1 MILLRHCQSE
11 FNLHFTRTRCDPGI
25 IDPALTAEGLAQ
37 ADAAALALATPDT
50 GDSGVPAGRGITRLV
65 VSPYRRALQT
75 AAPIAARLGLAVTIE
90 PMVRERFAFVCD
102 VGSPR
107 SSLEQD
113 WPGIDFSGL
122 DEIWWN
128 DGTAVPDAPPV
139 RESEA
144 SVIARAGHFRARMAA
159 DPAWPGT
166 LVVSHW
172 GFLLALSGRSIE
184 NGQWLRIDPSEPLR
198 EPIVWKHVSKPD
210 PQDLRRR
217 MDPLP

>member
-37 ADAAALALATPDT
+37 ADAAAATLAETDAR
-50 GDSGVPAGRGITRLV
+50 GAGGITRLI
-65 VSPYRRALQT
+65 VSPYRRTLQT
-75 AAPIAARLGLAVTIE
+75 AAPIAARLGLDVTIE

-107 SSLEQD
+107 SALEQD
-113 WPGIDFSGL
+113 WPGIDFSAL

-128 DGTAVPDAPPV
+128 AGKASPEAPPV
-139 RESEA
+139 RESAE
-144 SVIARAGHFRARMAA
+144 SVIARADAFRARMAA
-159 DPAWPGT
+159 NPAWQDT

-184 NGQWLRIDPSEPLR
+184 NGRWLRIDPTEPLR
-198 EPIVWKHVSKPD
+198 EPIIWKHETKPD
-210 PQDLRRR
+210 PQGQGRRIDL
-217 MDPLP
+217 PQ

>member
-37 ADAAALALATPDT
+37 ADAAAVALAGPDARA
-50 GDSGVPAGRGITRLV
+50 DGRITRLI

-75 AAPIAARLGLAVTIE
+75 AAPIAARLGLEVTIE

-107 SSLEQD
+107 SSLERD
-113 WPGIDFSGL
+113 WPGIDFSCL

-128 DGTAVPDAPPV
+128 DGAATPDAPPE

-144 SVIARAGHFRARMAA
+144 SVIARADRFRARMAS
-159 DPAWPGT
+159 DPAWPDT
-166 LVVSHW
+166 LLVSHW

-184 NGQWLRIDPSEPLR
+184 NGQWLRIDPTEPLR
-198 EPIVWKHVSKPD
+198 EPIVWRHATTPVLQK
-210 PQDLRRR
+210 
-217 MDPLP
+217 LPPRT

>member
-25 IDPALTAEGLAQ
+25 VDPALTADGLIQAQ
-37 ADAAALALATPDT
+37 QAADELARPQ
-50 GDSGVPAGRGITRLV
+50 ITRII

-75 AAPIAARLGLAVTIE
+75 ATPIAERLGLPLTISSLI
-90 PMVRERFAFVCD
+90 RERYAFVCD

-107 SSLEQD
+107 STLEQD

-128 DGTAVPDAPPV
+128 DGSTDANGTPQ
-139 RESEA
+139 RESED
-144 SVIARAGHFRARMAA
+144 SVIARAGDFRAQMATA
-159 DPAWPGT
+159 PDWRNA

-184 NGQWLRIDPSEPLR
+184 NGRWLQIDPTETLDG
-198 EPIVWKHVSKPD
+198 PIVWRHDPKPGDRKPD
-210 PQDLRRR
+210 
-217 MDPLP
+217 